1 MLFLEDDEDDCG
13 RVGGGGGGA
22 PSLSSPPSSSKLP
35 SVDDAAIT
43 EDDLRDDNPDRDAN
57 VVSSKLLNTP
67 IDGSS

>member
-1 MLFLEDDEDDCG
+1 LLFLEDDEDDCG
-13 RVGGGGGGA
+13 RGGGGGGA
-22 PSLSSPPSSSKLP
+22 PSLSSSSPSSSKLP
-35 SVDDAAIT
+35 SVDDAATI

>member
-13 RVGGGGGGA
+13 RGGGGGGA

-35 SVDDAAIT
+35 SVDDAATI

>member
-13 RVGGGGGGA
+13 SRGGGGGA
-22 PSLSSPPSSSKLP
+22 PSLSSPTSSSKLP
-35 SVDDAAIT
+35 SVDDAATI